1 MGLLEGRAG
10 DKLRGD
16 LHNCEGGGEG
26 QGEGDASGSREA
38 GGMKLLV
45 DTIAGSTGSAVGIE

>member
-1 MGLLEGRAG
+1 VGLLEGGVG

-16 LHNCEGGGEG
+16 LRNWEGGGEG
-26 QGEGDASGSREA
+26 QGEGDASGGVGA
-38 GGMKLLV
+38 GGMV